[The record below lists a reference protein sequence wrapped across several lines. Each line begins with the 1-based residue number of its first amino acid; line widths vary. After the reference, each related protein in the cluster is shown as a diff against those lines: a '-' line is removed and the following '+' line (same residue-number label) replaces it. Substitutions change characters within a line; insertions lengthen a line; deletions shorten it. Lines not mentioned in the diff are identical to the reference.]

1 MKKGVAGLALA
12 AALLWAAEGLAED
25 AGGMDAGGM
34 DGNVA
39 RAASVRMLQ
48 SELMVAALGCH
59 GDLRATLVAD
69 YNHFVR
75 QFSPDLIHS
84 ANTLRGHFRETY
96 GATHRVRFDSFLTHL
111 ANLASLNSIRE
122 ATYCEDRAR
131 LAKAALDLKE
141 TDLAS
146 FTIATYTKSLAEL
159 SDDVPAPRDRRL
171 AARLAAREKAHN
183 AFNASK

>member
-12 AALLWAAEGLAED
+12 AALIWAAEGLAED
-25 AGGMDAGGM
+25 AGSMDAGSM
-34 DGNVA
+34 DGNIA

-59 GDLRATLVAD
+59 GELRATLIAD

-75 QFSPDLIHS
+75 QFSPALIHS
-84 ANTLRGHFRETY
+84 ADTLRSHFRETY
-96 GATHRVRFDSFLTHL
+96 GARHRIRFDSFLTHL
-111 ANLASLNSIRE
+111 ANRASLNSIRE
-122 ATYCEDRAR
+122 VTYCEDRAR
-131 LAKAALDLKE
+131 LAKTALDLKG

-159 SDDVPAPRDRRL
+159 ADDVPAPHDRRL
-171 AARLAAREKAHN
+171 AAREKGRKG
-183 AFNASK
+183 FSASR

>member
-1 MKKGVAGLALA
+1 MRKHVAGLALA
-12 AALLWAAEGLAED
+12 AAFLWAAEGLAED
-25 AGGMDAGGM
+25 ASGM
-34 DGNVA
+34 DGNIA

-59 GDLRATLVAD
+59 GDLRATLVSD

-75 QFSPDLIHS
+75 QFSPALIHS
-84 ANTLRGHFRETY
+84 ADTLRGHFRETY
-96 GATHRVRFDSFLTHL
+96 GAKHRLRFDSFLTHL
-111 ANLASLNSIRE
+111 ANRASLNSIRE

-131 LAKAALDLKE
+131 LAKTALDLKG

-159 SDDVPAPRDRRL
+159 AEDTPAPPATGVSPRGKKGTRV
-171 AARLAAREKAHN
+171 
-183 AFNASK
+183 